1 MFAVNELHILRGES
15 TELTST
21 REVILLDL
29 LSKASDFYE
38 HTVGVL
44 SSIFEIAEFVSKGSP
59 ERDFFAYVTGVLIE
73 ESRCE
78 NASIFMVES
87 GSVVLKAASGI
98 AINNANPNVSMALGD
113 GVAGTCAQGGKTIL
127 VHDVQDCEFFK
138 KMDSAK
144 VTIGSM
150 LCVPIKEGNQ
160 TLGVMNLSH
169 SSKGFFNVHYVRVF
183 ELMGLLVG
191 QMLTLVQL
199 YEVFHRKNSDLTELL
214 SQRDE
219 SLRSVTERYK
229 AVVDISE
236 EMIFIIDKAGRVL
249 FLNRALQIFL
259 TRQPMTIA
267 DIFDEGCVSLILE
280 TVSQADTGHSTE
292 FDLNVKVGEKADIIA
307 QFFIKHIDIDQ
318 ILVIMR
324 DITAK
329 KRIEQK
335 TMQTEK
341 LTSLGLLTS
350 GIAHELNNKLTPILG
365 FADLMDLDH
374 LTSQDQK
381 RLSIII
387 NSASAAKGIVESLLM
402 FSRNKP
408 PEKNIFDMRDVI
420 KRTMN
425 LYSPIIKK
433 RGIEIIN
440 EDPEEPLYIKA
451 DMNCMEQVLVNFIN
465 NSIDAIDEHPGT
477 IWIRSF
483 INDEF
488 VNVTIEDTGPGIAEG
503 VKTKI
508 FDPFFTTKPKDKG
521 TGLGLSICYGII
533 SDHKGEVSIENTSN
547 GAMATMKVPAIMEMD
562 TKDKDA
568 GIDDEPICTDDESR
582 KRQCLIMVVED
593 EADLLDLMVDTL
605 SPHYKVIT
613 FDNGRKACDNLE
625 EYAWDLILSD
635 LRMPVMNGMEF
646 YHEAIKKNPGLKKRF
661 LFITGDTYD
670 VKVKEFLETTGVT
683 YLRKPFRIRELR
695 ESVHKHLQLRMVKE

>member
-1 MFAVNELHILRGES
+1 MI
-15 TELTST
+15 
-21 REVILLDL
+21 
-29 LSKASDFYE
+29 
-38 HTVGVL
+38 
-44 SSIFEIAEFVSKGSP
+44 
-59 ERDFFAYVTGVLIE
+59 
-73 ESRCE
+73 
-78 NASIFMVES
+78 
-87 GSVVLKAASGI
+87 
-98 AINNANPNVSMALGD
+98 
-113 GVAGTCAQGGKTIL
+113 
-127 VHDVQDCEFFK
+127 
-138 KMDSAK
+138 
-144 VTIGSM
+144 IGSM

-249 FLNRALQIFL
+249 FLNRALQLLL
-259 TRQPMTIA
+259 TRPPMTIA
-267 DIFDEGCVSLILE
+267 DIFDERCVSLILE
-280 TVSQADTGHSTE
+280 TVSKADTGHSTE
-292 FDLNVKVGEKADIIA
+292 FDLNVKVGEKADVIA
-307 QFFIKHIDIDQ
+307 QFFVKHIDTDQ

-365 FADLMDLDH
+365 FADLMDPDH
-374 LTSQDQK
+374 LTPQDKK

-387 NSASAAKGIVESLLM
+387 NSASAAKGIVESLLK

-533 SDHKGEVSIENTSN
+533 SDHKGEISIENTSN
-547 GAMATMKVPAIMEMD
+547 GAMATMKIPAIMEMEPK
-562 TKDKDA
+562 TKDA
-568 GIDDEPICTDDESR
+568 VIDDEPIFAADDSR
-582 KRQCLIMVVED
+582 S
-593 EADLLDLMVDTL
+593 EAEPD
-605 SPHYKVIT
+605 H
-613 FDNGRKACDNLE
+613 G
-625 EYAWDLILSD
+625 
-635 LRMPVMNGMEF
+635 G
-646 YHEAIKKNPGLKKRF
+646 G
-661 LFITGDTYD
+661 G
-670 VKVKEFLETTGVT
+670 
-683 YLRKPFRIRELR
+683 
-695 ESVHKHLQLRMVKE
+695 

>member
-1 MFAVNELHILRGES
+1 VFAVKELHILRGES
-15 TELTST
+15 TELTSS
-21 REVILLDL
+21 REGILLDL

-38 HTVGVL
+38 HTVGIL
-44 SSIFEIAEFVSKGSP
+44 SSIFEITEFVSKGSP

-78 NASIFMVES
+78 NASIFMVE
-87 GSVVLKAASGI
+87 GDSVVLKAASGI
-98 AINNANPNVSMALGD
+98 AINNANSHVSMALGE
-113 GVAGTCAQGGKTIL
+113 GVAGTCAQDGKTIL

-138 KMDSAK
+138 RMDSAK
-144 VTIGSM
+144 VIIGSM
-150 LCVPIKEGNQ
+150 LCVPIKEGNR

-169 SSKGFFNVHYVRVF
+169 SSKGYFNVHYVRVF
-183 ELMGLLVG
+183 ELMGLLIG

-199 YEVFHRKNSDLTELL
+199 YEVFQRKNSDLAELL

-236 EMIFIIDKAGRVL
+236 EMILIIDNEGRVI
-249 FLNRALQIFL
+249 FLNRALQGLLARSPL
-259 TRQPMTIA
+259 TIT
-267 DIFDEGCVSLILE
+267 DIFDEACVSLILE
-280 TVSQADTGHSTE
+280 KSHADTGHSTE
-292 FDLNVKVGEKADIIA
+292 FDLNVKLGDKADIIA
-307 QFFIKHIDIDQ
+307 QFFIKHMDAGQ
-318 ILVIMR
+318 VLVIMR

-329 KRIEQK
+329 KRMEQK

-365 FADLMDLDH
+365 FADLMDPDH
-374 LTSQDQK
+374 LTEQNRK

-387 NSASAAKGIVESLLM
+387 NSASAAKGIVESLLK

-408 PEKNIFDMRDVI
+408 PEKNIFDMREVI

-433 RGIEIIN
+433 RGIDIIN
-440 EDPEEPLYIKA
+440 EDPEDPLYIKA

-465 NSIDAIDEHPGT
+465 NSIDAIDDSSGT

-488 VNVTIEDTGPGIAEG
+488 VNVTIEDTGPGIADG

-533 SDHKGEVSIENTSN
+533 SDHKGEVFIENTSN
-547 GAMATMKVPAIMEMD
+547 GAMATMKIPAIMEMD
-562 TKDKDA
+562 TKDKDTI
-568 GIDDEPICTDDESR
+568 IDDEPASMLYDKR
-582 KRQCLIMVVED
+582 KRQSLIMVVED

-613 FDNGRKACDNLE
+613 FENGRKACDSID
-625 EYAWDLILSD
+625 EYAWELIISD

-670 VKVKEFLETTGVT
+670 VKVKDFLETTGVT
-683 YLRKPFRIRELR
+683 YLKKPFRIKELR
-695 ESVHKHLQLRMVKE
+695 ESVHKHLQLRTVKE

>member
-1 MFAVNELHILRGES
+1 MFAVKELHILRGES

-21 REVILLDL
+21 REGILLDL

-38 HTVGVL
+38 HTVGIL
-44 SSIFEIAEFVSKGSP
+44 SSIFEITEFVSKGSP
-59 ERDFFAYVTGVLIE
+59 ERDFFAYVTNVLIE

-78 NASIFMVES
+78 NASIFMVE
-87 GSVVLKAASGI
+87 GEAVVLKAASGI
-98 AINNANPNVSMALGD
+98 AINNANPHVSMALGE
-113 GVAGTCAQGGKTIL
+113 GVAGTCAQDGKTIL

-144 VTIGSM
+144 VAIGSM
-150 LCVPIKEGNQ
+150 LCVPIKEGNR

-169 SSKGFFNVHYVRVF
+169 SCKGYFNVHYVRVF
-183 ELMGLLVG
+183 ELMGLLIG

-199 YEVFHRKNSDLTELL
+199 YEVFQRKNSDLTELL
-214 SQRDE
+214 NQRDD

-249 FLNRALQIFL
+249 FLNRALQGL
-259 TRQPMTIA
+259 LARPPTTIT
-267 DIFDEGCVSLILE
+267 DIFDETCVSLILE
-280 TVSQADTGHSTE
+280 KSQADTGRSTE

-318 ILVIMR
+318 VLVIMR

-329 KRIEQK
+329 KLIEQK

-365 FADLMDLDH
+365 FADLMDPDH
-374 LTSQDQK
+374 LSPQDRK

-387 NSASAAKGIVESLLM
+387 NSASAAKGIVESLLK

-408 PEKNIFDMRDVI
+408 PEKNIFDMREVI

-433 RGIEIIN
+433 RGIEILN

-488 VNVTIEDTGPGIAEG
+488 VNVTIEDTGGGIAEG

-533 SDHKGEVSIENTSN
+533 SDHKGEVFIENTSN

-562 TKDKDA
+562 TKDKDTVM
-568 GIDDEPICTDDESR
+568 DDEPVFMLDEGR
-582 KRQCLIMVVED
+582 KRQSLIMVVED

-613 FDNGRKACDNLE
+613 FENGRKACDNLE
-625 EYAWDLILSD
+625 EYAWELIISD
-635 LRMPVMNGMEF
+635 LRMPVMNGTNW
-646 YHEAIKKNPGLKKRF
+646 EA
-661 LFITGDTYD
+661 TGCWTRRRALW
-670 VKVKEFLETTGVT
+670 V
-683 YLRKPFRIRELR
+683 FRSIRR
-695 ESVHKHLQLRMVKE
+695 